1 MGTIIIRLNDGIA
14 DSSDLHKGF
23 PFQFKIKQ
31 RMLILINHVP
41 LVSACSTPAS
51 ALYKH
56 ICCYGEGFFFY
67 TLLKY
72 VRG

>member
-1 MGTIIIRLNDGIA
+1 MVMIIIRLNDGIA

-56 ICCYGEGFFFY
+56 ICCYGEKFFLY
-67 TLLKY
+67 TFE
-72 VRG
+72 VC

>member
-1 MGTIIIRLNDGIA
+1 MVTIIIRLNDGIA

-41 LVSACSTPAS
+41 LVSACSTQLPRYINIFVATV
-51 ALYKH
+51 KD
-56 ICCYGEGFFFY
+56 FFY